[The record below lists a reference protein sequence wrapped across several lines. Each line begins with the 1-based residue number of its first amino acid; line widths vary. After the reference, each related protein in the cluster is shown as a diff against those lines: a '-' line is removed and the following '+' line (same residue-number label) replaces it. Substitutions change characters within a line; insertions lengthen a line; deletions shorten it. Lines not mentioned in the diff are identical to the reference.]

1 MQQIRSKEE
10 LDAILSNGNPL
21 DCFLLLRRGLR
32 SSKSITFNDGTY
44 WVYNEIDDSEIKID
58 QSKFESSFLAKAIKA
73 GALWS
78 YNICNMDTVYLSKTG
93 NSYSYKRTTVYNI
106 PIDLDEAIAQG
117 HVQNKSKWAQKQ

>member
-21 DCFLLLRRGLR
+21 DCFLLLKRGLR

-44 WVYNEIDDSEIKID
+44 WVYNEIDDTEIKID
-58 QSKFESSFLAKAIKA
+58 QSEFETSFLAEAIKA

-78 YNICNMDTVYLSKTG
+78 YNICNMDTVYLSRTG
-93 NSYSYKRTTVYNI
+93 NSYSYKQTATYYI
-106 PIDLDEAIAQG
+106 PIDLDSAISNG
-117 HVQNKSKWAQKQ
+117 YVQNKSKWAQKQ

>member
-10 LDAILSNGNPL
+10 LDAILANGNPL
-21 DCFLLLRRGLR
+21 DCFLLLRGGLR
-32 SSKSITFNDGTY
+32 SSKSITFNNGTY

-58 QSKFESSFLAKAIKA
+58 QSEFETSFLAEAIKA

-78 YNICNMDTVYLSKTG
+78 YNICNMDTVYLSRTG
-93 NSYSYKRTTVYNI
+93 NSYSYKRTAIYCI
-106 PIDLDEAIAQG
+106 PIDLDEALASG